1 MGRGGGAA
9 CIRPAAPARQHINQ
23 GDPTMKAR
31 LYCLLLL
38 VLALSGCSGMRIIES
53 DVRAYTARQ
62 AITVPATYRFEQLP
76 SQQAMPEQ
84 RSVLEGIVQAEL
96 DKVGMR
102 RVDTAAQYSVSV
114 ELRMHKDPRAPWDDP
129 SFGPGAYRGFPIV
142 TRHGVVYPYPGPFF
156 APSLPWYRREVSL
169 LMRRLTD
176 GELVFETHAN
186 SDGYWSDDAA
196 VVPAMV
202 EAALRDFPNPPQG
215 PRQVNIEIP
224 R

>member
-1 MGRGGGAA
+1 
-9 CIRPAAPARQHINQ
+9 
-23 GDPTMKAR
+23 
-31 LYCLLLL
+31 
-38 VLALSGCSGMRIIES
+38 
-53 DVRAYTARQ
+53 
-62 AITVPATYRFEQLP
+62 
-76 SQQAMPEQ
+76 MPEQ
-84 RSVLEGIVQAEL
+84 RSVLEDIVQAEL

-196 VVPAMV
+196 VVPAIYDDIRKALASELSRHAWSRRADNSVVVSDGVVHLWGLVASAEESRALELAAEGVTGVKKV
-202 EAALRDFPNPPQG
+202 ENHTVVLTDQPYPVYPGSFVG
-215 PRQVNIEIP
+215 
-224 R
+224 